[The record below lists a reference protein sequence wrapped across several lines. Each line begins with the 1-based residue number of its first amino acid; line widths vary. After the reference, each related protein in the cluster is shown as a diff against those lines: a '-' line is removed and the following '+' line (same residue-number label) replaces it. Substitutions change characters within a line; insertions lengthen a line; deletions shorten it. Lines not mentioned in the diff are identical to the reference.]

1 MARPLIDI
9 RKLPPPE
16 VIEKLDFEA
25 VKKDLIAQYKALI
38 LEDYRK
44 IYGEEFEILESD
56 PAAKILETCAYR
68 EILLRARINDAAKR
82 TLPAFATGSDL
93 THVLLRYGIE
103 RKSDESDE
111 KLLSLLF
118 TKDDFEAAAG
128 SKASYIAHALN
139 LELPK
144 TKERFVEDA
153 NAVKGE
159 KDGFVTVYLF
169 FSERFKSERVTP
181 DDVVIDDLLKIA
193 EKTMRYYSPLTDYVD
208 VKSCIKTKIS
218 LAFRVKILDGADEKL
233 VISQSQKSLN
243 DLFKLKIGQSVPK
256 SLIYAAIHKNND
268 VQEVTKVVV
277 KKAGEDSEREDL
289 IVGPGEIG
297 ILDSLK
303 IEVES

>member
-16 VIEKLDFEA
+16 VIEKLDFES
-25 VKKDLIAQYKALI
+25 VKKDLITQYKALI

-44 IYGEEFEILESD
+44 IYGEEFDILESD

-82 TLPAFATGSDL
+82 TLPAFATGNDL

-103 RKSDESDE
+103 RKSEESDD

-118 TKDDFEAAAG
+118 TKDDLEAAAG

-153 NAVKGE
+153 NAVKGD

-181 DDVVIDDLLKIA
+181 DDITIDDLLKIA
-193 EKTMRYYSPLTDYVD
+193 EKTIRYYAPLTDYVE
-208 VKSCIKTKIS
+208 VKTCKKTKIS
-218 LAFRVKILDGADEKL
+218 LVFWVKILDGADEKL
-233 VISQSQKSLN
+233 VVLQSQKSLKELLN
-243 DLFKLKIGQSVPK
+243 LKIGQSVPR
-256 SLIYAAIHKNND
+256 SVIYAAIHKNND
-268 VQEVTKVVV
+268 VHEVTKIVV
-277 KKAGEDSEREDL
+277 KKEGDESEREEL
-289 IVGPGEIG
+289 TLEPGEIG